1 MLNILPLLPTLP
13 QTNPPPDYNQLKFE
27 ELVTTNTYDIAKMSS
42 FYSKVLWVLLYVF
55 KSKMFYKSG
64 WLVGKFPFDEIFKLQ
79 ILVGSPLSLN
89 IRNLAWHGF
98 LQPGEIPPNL
108 PPVIV
113 SLIASIGG
121 VIKVKCFYQTMLS
134 SYPFLIIQ
142 FTTRF
147 KNWTFNKL
155 KLIFYLFI
163 SAFS

>member
-1 MLNILPLLPTLP
+1 
-13 QTNPPPDYNQLKFE
+13 
-27 ELVTTNTYDIAKMSS
+27 MSS

-55 KSKMFYKSG
+55 KSKMFISR
-64 WLVGKFPFDEIFKLQ
+64 VGKFSFDEILLLQ

-89 IRNLAWHGF
+89 VRNLAWHGF

-108 PPVIV
+108 PPVII

-121 VIKVKCFYQTMLS
+121 VIKVKCFYQTILS

-147 KNWTFNKL
+147 KNWTNNKL
-155 KLIFYLFI
+155 KMIFLFVH
-163 SAFS
+163 FCFFLGQEFDNK